1 MTLNEKIYNLRKN
14 AGYSQET
21 LAEKTGVS
29 RQSVSKWETGESVP
43 EIDKILT
50 LSKIFYVTTD
60 YLLNDDYEKEIKT
73 EENTVSVEI
82 KEIEARKE
90 AVKNKMPKYAWLSGV
105 ILAVIGVS
113 MLLRVLIPVFA
124 ASLFM
129 VNTNAEII
137 EAQTVVSQDYIGDV
151 SEVIIENDGQAASAV
166 TGVGISYFLLILLP
180 PLLGGAG
187 LTVVGI
193 IIAVKLR
200 KKRIYKE

>member
-50 LSKIFYVTTD
+50 LSKIFSVTTD
-60 YLLNDDYEKEIKT
+60 YLLNDDYEEEIKT

-90 AVKNKMPKYAWLSGV
+90 AVKNKTPKHAWLVGV

-113 MLLRVLIPVFA
+113 ILLRVLIPVFA

-129 VNTNAEII
+129 VKTNAEVV

-166 TGVGISYFLLILLP
+166 TGVGTSYFLLILLP

-200 KKRIYKE
+200 KKAYS

>member
-14 AGYSQET
+14 AGYSQEA

-43 EIDKILT
+43 EIDKIVA
-50 LSKIFYVTTD
+50 LSKIFSVTTD
-60 YLLNDDYEKEIKT
+60 YLLNDDYEEEIKT

-82 KEIEARKE
+82 KQTEDVKE
-90 AVKNKMPKYAWLSGV
+90 AVRSKIPKYAWLSGV
-105 ILAVIGVS
+105 ILSVIGVS
-113 MLLRVLIPVFA
+113 ILLRVLIPVLGF
-124 ASLFM
+124 SVFM
-129 VNTNAEII
+129 VITKAEVV
-137 EAQTVVSQDYIGDV
+137 EAQTVVSGDYIGDV
-151 SEVIIENDGQAASAV
+151 SEVIIENDGQAASTV
-166 TGVGISYFLLILLP
+166 TGVGTSYFLLILLP

-200 KKRIYKE
+200 KKANL

>member
-14 AGYSQET
+14 AGYSQEA

-43 EIDKILT
+43 EIDKIVA
-50 LSKIFYVTTD
+50 LSKIFSVTTD
-60 YLLNDDYEKEIKT
+60 YLLNDDYEEEIKT
-73 EENTVSVEI
+73 EENTDSVEI
-82 KEIEARKE
+82 NPTEDVKE
-90 AVKNKMPKYAWLSGV
+90 AVRSKIPKYAWLSGV
-105 ILAVIGVS
+105 ILSVIGVS
-113 MLLRVLIPVFA
+113 ILLRVLIPVLGF
-124 ASLFM
+124 SVFM
-129 VNTNAEII
+129 VNTKAEVV
-137 EAQTVVSQDYIGDV
+137 EAQTVVSGDYIGDV

-166 TGVGISYFLLILLP
+166 TGVGTSYFLLILLP

-200 KKRIYKE
+200 KKANL

>member
-50 LSKIFYVTTD
+50 LSKIFSVTTD
-60 YLLNDDYEKEIKT
+60 YLLNDDYEEEIKT

-82 KEIEARKE
+82 KEIVARKE
-90 AVKNKMPKYAWLSGV
+90 AVKNKTPKYAWLVGV

-113 MLLRVLIPVFA
+113 ILLRVLIPVFA

-166 TGVGISYFLLILLP
+166 TGVGTSYFLLILLP

-200 KKRIYKE
+200 KKAYS

>member
-43 EIDKILT
+43 EIDKIVA
-50 LSKIFYVTTD
+50 LSKIFSVTTD
-60 YLLNDDYEKEIKT
+60 YLLNDDYEEEIKT

-90 AVKNKMPKYAWLSGV
+90 AVKNKTPKYAWLVGV

-113 MLLRVLIPVFA
+113 ILLRALIPVFA

-129 VNTNAEII
+129 VKTNAEVI

-166 TGVGISYFLLILLP
+166 TGVGTSYFLLILLP

-187 LTVVGI
+187 LTAIGV

-200 KKRIYKE
+200 KKARY

>member
-50 LSKIFYVTTD
+50 LSKIFSVTTD
-60 YLLNDDYEKEIKT
+60 YLLNDDYEEEIKT

-82 KEIEARKE
+82 KEIVARKE
-90 AVKNKMPKYAWLSGV
+90 AVKNKTPKYAWLVGV

-113 MLLRVLIPVFA
+113 ILLRVLIPVFA
-124 ASLFM
+124 ASMFM
-129 VNTNAEII
+129 VKTNAEVV

-166 TGVGISYFLLILLP
+166 TGVGTSYFLLILLP

-200 KKRIYKE
+200 KKANL

>member
-14 AGYSQET
+14 AGYSQEA

-43 EIDKILT
+43 EIDKIVA
-50 LSKIFYVTTD
+50 LSKIFSVTTD
-60 YLLNDDYEKEIKT
+60 YLLNDDYEEEIKT

-82 KEIEARKE
+82 KQTEDVKE
-90 AVKNKMPKYAWLSGV
+90 AVRSKIPKYAWLSGV
-105 ILAVIGVS
+105 ILSVIGVS
-113 MLLRVLIPVFA
+113 ILLRVLIPVLGV
-124 ASLFM
+124 SVFM
-129 VNTNAEII
+129 VNTKAEVV

-166 TGVGISYFLLILLP
+166 TGVGTSYFLLILLP

-200 KKRIYKE
+200 KKANL